1 MFYSEDNYEKKKEGY
16 ITRVNTV
23 IWSLLVQ
30 VLDLG
35 LRSANWGL
43 LLHWTWGE
51 MWARTRLV
59 PMPVDAIA

>member
-1 MFYSEDNYEKKKEGY
+1 MKKREGY

-35 LRSANWGL
+35 LRSANRGL
-43 LLHWTWGE
+43 LLHWTWGV
-51 MWARTRLV
+51 MWTRTSTV
-59 PMPVDAIA
+59 SAPVDAVA

>member
-1 MFYSEDNYEKKKEGY
+1 MVYSDDNYEKQRGC

-43 LLHWTWGE
+43 LLHWTWSE
-51 MWARTRLV
+51 MWTRKTIL
-59 PMPVDAIA
+59 PMPRDTIS